1 MVDEHDPAVMLARLV
16 ADGWTGQVVG
26 DPAAPVMLVYTRP
39 VTCPQL
45 YGDADVMDELIV
57 MDADDVSASR
67 HVAGTVTLNASGTM
81 TTVVDAVTAWPT
93 STATRHAS

>member
-16 ADGWTGQVVG
+16 ADGWAGQVVG

-39 VTCPQL
+39 VI

-57 MDADDVSASR
+57 MDADDVCASR
-67 HVAGTVTLNASGTM
+67 HVAGTVTLSASGTM

-93 STATRHAS
+93 TAARHAS